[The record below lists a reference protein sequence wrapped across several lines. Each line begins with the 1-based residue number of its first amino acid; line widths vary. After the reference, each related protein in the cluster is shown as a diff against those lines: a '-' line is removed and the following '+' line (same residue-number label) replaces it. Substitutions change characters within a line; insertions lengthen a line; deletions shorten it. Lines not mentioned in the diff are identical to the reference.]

1 MQVDTYE
8 HEYILFRIDVYFNDY
23 LLAVEID
30 EKNMLTETLF
40 LKRKEKKYQKKNLVV
55 DLLELIQ
62 VSIMMK
68 IMKLVEY
75 KHLLVNLKTGN
86 LKN

>member
-23 LLAVEID
+23 LLAVEIN

-40 LKRKEKKYQKKNLVV
+40 LKRKEKKY
-55 DLLELIQ
+55 
-62 VSIMMK
+62 
-68 IMKLVEY
+68 
-75 KHLLVNLKTGN
+75 
-86 LKN
+86 

>member
-23 LLAVEID
+23 LLAVEIN

-75 KHLLVNLKTGN
+75 KHLLVNLKTDN
-86 LKN
+86 

>member
-23 LLAVEID
+23 LLAVEIN

-55 DLLELIQ
+55 ELLELIQ

-75 KHLLVNLKTGN
+75 KHLLVNLKTDN
-86 LKN
+86 